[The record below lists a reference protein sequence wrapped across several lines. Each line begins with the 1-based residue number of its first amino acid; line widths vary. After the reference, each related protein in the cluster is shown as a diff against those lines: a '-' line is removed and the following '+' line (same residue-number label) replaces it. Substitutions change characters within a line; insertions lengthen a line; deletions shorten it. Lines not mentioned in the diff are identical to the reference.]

1 MPEGER
7 PDCPEQASSPHA
19 IDPAQTS
26 EAEAEAADTA
36 SPHAIKTAET
46 ESAQNGSGADAKPAK
61 RIKSKTARSRRLPF
75 FLRKVDLF
83 PSHRQ

>member
-1 MPEGER
+1 MNVQIVPWIVALCLGWWG
-7 PDCPEQASSPHA
+7 
-19 IDPAQTS
+19 
-26 EAEAEAADTA
+26 AESARAADTA